1 MRFAAGYHTDVGTT
15 KETNQDSLSIKIV
28 DTPDGMVC
36 FVVVCDGMGG
46 LAKGELASKE
56 LICAMS
62 EWFDDTFLYE
72 IERGSF
78 DEDSLINEWNDI
90 LQEQNIRLS
99 RYGKKNG
106 FQLGTTITA
115 MLMYKDQYYIVHVGD
130 SRAYRLTDV
139 CIQLTKD
146 QTLVQREVDAG
157 RLDPRKVESDPRR
170 SILLQCVGASPVV
183 EPDFMKGR
191 VTPDSVYMLCSDG
204 FRHHISDME
213 IINNIGPASVYDEA
227 GISASLRRLTE
238 LDMQRRETD
247 NITAVAVRTFE
258 V

>member
-1 MRFAAGYHTDVGTT
+1 
-15 KETNQDSLSIKIV
+15 
-28 DTPDGMVC
+28 
-36 FVVVCDGMGG
+36 
-46 LAKGELASKE
+46 
-56 LICAMS
+56 
-62 EWFDDTFLYE
+62 
-72 IERGSF
+72 
-78 DEDSLINEWNDI
+78 
-90 LQEQNIRLS
+90 
-99 RYGKKNG
+99 
-106 FQLGTTITA
+106 